1 MLDPI
6 LDKLDLSG
14 PNLGIQS
21 LALSGIL
28 YTLVLFCTYSSI
40 FSQGFPTRTK
50 MIWISLVTFL
60 PFVGIL
66 AYLLICAGINLQ
78 NHPVFER
85 FTRRKSKAMQ
95 TKK

>member
-14 PNLGIQS
+14 PNLGIQA

-40 FSQGFPTRTK
+40 FSQGFPSRTK
-50 MIWISLVTFL
+50 IIWVSLVTFL

-66 AYLLICAGINLQ
+66 AYLFICAGINLQ
-78 NHPVFER
+78 NHPIFER
-85 FTRRKSKAMQ
+85 FNRRKQKVMQ
-95 TKK
+95 NKQ

>member
-1 MLDPI
+1 MLEPI
-6 LDKLDLSG
+6 LNKLDLSG
-14 PNLGIQS
+14 PNLGVQA

-50 MIWISLVTFL
+50 IIWISLVTFL
-60 PFVGIL
+60 PFAGIL
-66 AYLLICAGINLQ
+66 AYLLICTGINLR
-78 NHPVFER
+78 NHPIFER
-85 FTRRKSKAMQ
+85 FTRRKAKPIQ

>member
-6 LDKLDLSG
+6 LEKLDLSG
-14 PNLGIQS
+14 PNLGIQA

-28 YTLVLFCTYSSI
+28 YVLVLFCTYSSI

-50 MIWISLVTFL
+50 MIWIGLVTFF

-66 AYLLICAGINLQ
+66 AYLLICTAKNLR

-85 FTRRKSKAMQ
+85 FTRRKMKMMP
-95 TKK
+95 KKK

>member
-14 PNLGIQS
+14 PNLGIQA

-40 FSQGFPTRTK
+40 FSQGFPSRTK
-50 MIWISLVTFL
+50 IIWISLVTFL

-66 AYLLICAGINLQ
+66 AYLFICAGINLQ
-78 NHPVFER
+78 NHPIFER
-85 FTRRKSKAMQ
+85 FNRRKQKVMQ
-95 TKK
+95 NKQ

>member
-14 PNLGIQS
+14 PNLGIQA
-21 LALSGIL
+21 LVLSGIL

-40 FSQGFPTRTK
+40 FSQGFPSRTK
-50 MIWISLVTFL
+50 IIWISLVTFL

-66 AYLLICAGINLQ
+66 AYLFICAGITLQ
-78 NHPVFER
+78 NHPIFES
-85 FTRRKSKAMQ
+85 FNRRKQKVMQ
-95 TKK
+95 NKQ

>member
-14 PNLGIQS
+14 PNLGIQA

-28 YTLVLFCTYSSI
+28 YALVLFCTYSSI
-40 FSQGFPTRTK
+40 FSQRFPTRTK

-66 AYLLICAGINLQ
+66 AYLLICTGINLR
-78 NHPVFER
+78 NHPIVEH
-85 FTRRKSKAMQ
+85 FTRRKQKAMPP
-95 TKK
+95 KK

>member
-14 PNLGIQS
+14 PNLGIQA

-28 YTLVLFCTYSSI
+28 YALVLFCTYSSI
-40 FSQGFPTRTK
+40 FSQRFPTRTK

-66 AYLLICAGINLQ
+66 AYLLICTGINLR
-78 NHPVFER
+78 NHPIVEHFI
-85 FTRRKSKAMQ
+85 RRKQKAMPP
-95 TKK
+95 KK